1 MTRIQLPLSAA
12 IRRLKRE
19 HGNNYCVK
27 LGENDGSCAVE
38 LSVPGLGT
46 ATAISLRSITDAF
59 HEAEKKLSQTKLAL
73 ATHGG
78 DQDAFDATL
87 VEADFDRAIEE
98 QEGNEDDSFD
108 LPAPVRTFTF

>member
-46 ATAISLRSITDAF
+46 ATAISLRSVTDAF
-59 HEAEKKLSQTKLAL
+59 HEAENKLAQL
-73 ATHGG
+73 AAGGG